1 MRQMTPEQR
10 ADAIARIMAVVE
22 AKRLEDD
29 AAAEKVATLA
39 KVKTEKRRA
48 ACTEYTKRWNA
59 KCKAKR
65 EADPALREAYLERQR
80 IYNRANY
87 KRKKEQKP

>member
-10 ADAIARIMAVVE
+10 ADAIARITAVVE

-48 ACTEYTKRWNA
+48 ACTEYTKRWHA

-65 EADPALREAYLERQR
+65 EADPALRAAYREQMRIKERA
-80 IYNRANY
+80 YYHA
-87 KRKKEQKP
+87 RKARQ

>member
-1 MRQMTPEQR
+1 MKQMTPEQR

-29 AAAEKVATLA
+29 AAAEVVAKVA
-39 KVKTEKRRA
+39 KVKTAERRA
-48 ACTEYTKRWNA
+48 ACKGYTKRWHA

-65 EADPALREAYLERQR
+65 EADPVLLAAYLERQR

>member
-1 MRQMTPEQR
+1 MKQMTPEQR

-29 AAAEKVATLA
+29 AAALEVAKVTE
-39 KVKTEKRRA
+39 VKTEARRE
-48 ACTEYTKRWNA
+48 ACKEYTKRWHA

-65 EADPALREAYLERQR
+65 DADPALREAYREQMRIKERA
-80 IYNRANY
+80 YYHA
-87 KRKKEQKP
+87 RKAKQ

>member
-10 ADAIARIMAVVE
+10 ADAIARITAVVE

-29 AAAEKVATLA
+29 AAAEKVTTVA
-39 KVKTEKRRA
+39 KVKTAARRA
-48 ACTEYTKRWNA
+48 ACKEYTKRWHD

-65 EADPALREAYLERQR
+65 EADPVLLAAYLEQQR

>member
-29 AAAEKVATLA
+29 AAAEVVAKVA
-39 KVKTEKRRA
+39 KVKTAERRA
-48 ACTEYTKRWNA
+48 ACKGYTKRWHA

-65 EADPALREAYLERQR
+65 EADPVLLAAYLERQR
-80 IYNRANY
+80 IKDRAY
-87 KRKKEQKP
+87 YHARKAKQ